1 MTVIGTAPEN
11 AIGIETAT
19 EIVIGTEIGNVIEIV
34 TETVTGIERGTETE
48 VGTAIEKGIGPEI
61 AHHAGTVATAA
72 RVGAVSSGIDPMTK
86 SSGSR
91 PRTD

>member
-11 AIGIETAT
+11 ATETETAT
-19 EIVIGTEIGNVIEIV
+19 EIVIGTE
-34 TETVTGIERGTETE
+34 TVTGIETGTETE
-48 VGTAIEKGIGPEI
+48 FGTAIEIGIGPEI

-91 PRTD
+91 ARTD